1 MPLDFP
7 NSPSVNDTYSAGG
20 RNWTWNGTSWVLNT
34 YVGVVPPGSVD
45 TVQLANSAVT
55 STKVASGVAA
65 ANLGFTPASTG
76 KSIAMAIVFG
86 G

>member
-7 NSPSVNDTYSAGG
+7 DSPSTNDKYSAGG
-20 RNWTWNGTSWVLNT
+20 RTWTYNGTSWVLDV
-34 YVGVVPPGSVD
+34 YVGVVPAGSVD
-45 TVQLANSAVT
+45 TLQLVDNAVT
-55 STKVASGVAA
+55 NAKLASGAA
-65 ANLGFTPASTG
+65 ASNLGFTPASTG